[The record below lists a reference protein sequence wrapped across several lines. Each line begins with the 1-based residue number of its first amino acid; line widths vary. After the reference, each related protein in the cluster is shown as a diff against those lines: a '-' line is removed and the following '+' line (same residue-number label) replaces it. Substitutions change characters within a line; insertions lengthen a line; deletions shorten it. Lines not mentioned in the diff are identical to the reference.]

1 MRLGDGLPHLLAS
14 HRSALHSRA
23 LFLTLPW
30 VHWRAQ
36 SAIACHRQK
45 EVEECYRVLQKGA
58 KLQFE
63 KKKTENKNKRK
74 KHAHSLITL
83 NRWLCESGSVC
94 VR

>member
-14 HRSALHSRA
+14 HRSALRSRA
-23 LFLTLPW
+23 LFLTLTW

-63 KKKTENKNKRK
+63 KKKNRKQKQNKKTHPFTD
-74 KHAHSLITL
+74 HA
-83 NRWLCESGSVC
+83 EQMVM
-94 VR
+94 